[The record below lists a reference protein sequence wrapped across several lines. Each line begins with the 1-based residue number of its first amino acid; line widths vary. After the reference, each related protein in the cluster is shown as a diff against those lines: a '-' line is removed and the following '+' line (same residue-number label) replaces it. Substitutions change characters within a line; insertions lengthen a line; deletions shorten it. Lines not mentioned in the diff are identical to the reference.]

1 MTQLNSEKYENCFPM
16 KKNMFNL
23 INCNEMNVWL
33 KLDINNSV
41 VR

>member
-1 MTQLNSEKYENCFPM
+1 M
-16 KKNMFNL
+16 KKNKFNVGL
-23 INCNEMNVWL
+23 TPDEMNVWL